1 MSININFQ
9 NLPTANTKILEK
21 FNSEQAAKALEAYQ
35 PLNNK
40 KRKSE
45 KLKALQILKTNSGS
59 SSLDNIQLNETS
71 LSSALSQAEGATL
84 QAMLNLLSAN
94 MIEQNKNMFY
104 RVTEA
109 VGSEQEEQN
118 KKKKEQKQKQEQSNQ
133 RREEKKKEN
142 KVDNDIELDPQQQ
155 IKRLVDSVKE
165 YLLKAQEA
173 IIHAYEDVVDALSLK
188 KLRSMFDENIKSFS
202 QYMTETP
209 MEFIDQNIINPIY
222 EFPQTIKDFIEE
234 SLESARGDDRQSFD
248 AEEIRRV
255 LRVYKD
261 NDVYDDKLKNSI
273 TSLQRHQNVSKAAI
287 KNKIG
292 NLESKNQAKMPLLKQ
307 G

>member
-9 NLPTANTKILEK
+9 NLPQANSKILEK

-45 KLKALQILKTNSGS
+45 KLKALQILKSKS
-59 SSLDNIQLNETS
+59 ASQSLANIQLNETS

-104 RVTEA
+104 RVTET
-109 VGSEQEEQN
+109 VNPVQEEE
-118 KKKKEQKQKQEQSNQ
+118 KKKKEKEKREQAKQK
-133 RREEKKKEN
+133 KK
-142 KVDNDIELDPQQQ
+142 DIKKAEDSSTEDELLDPQQQ
-155 IKRLVDSVKE
+155 IRKITDSVKD

-173 IIHAYEDVVDALSLK
+173 IIHAYEDLIDALSLK
-188 KLRSMFDENIKSFS
+188 KLKDIFEDNIQSFTK
-202 QYMTETP
+202 YMTETP
-209 MEFIDQNIINPIY
+209 LEFIDQKVITPIY
-222 EFPQTIKDFIEE
+222 EFPETVKDFIEE
-234 SLESARGDDRQSFD
+234 SIESFRGDDRNAFD

-255 LRVYKD
+255 LRVYKN
-261 NDVYDDKLKNSI
+261 NDIYDDKLRTSI
-273 TSLQRHQNVSKAAI
+273 SSLQRHQSGSANVL
-287 KNKIG
+287 KNKISH
-292 NLESKNQAKMPLLKQ
+292 LETKPQAKVPLLKQ